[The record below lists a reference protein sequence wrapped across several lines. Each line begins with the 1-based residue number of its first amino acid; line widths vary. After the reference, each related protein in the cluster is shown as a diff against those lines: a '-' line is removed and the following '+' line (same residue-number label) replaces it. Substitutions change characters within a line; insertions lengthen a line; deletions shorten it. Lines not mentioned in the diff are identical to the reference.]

1 MIVVKIKLLKRNLL
15 VKRKYQKE
23 IRNINKTV
31 HVVTKLKKP
40 SLLARKIKARIIL
53 LWYKKNHFQFI
64 VIKINISKRI
74 RGIVINVK
82 NLNLHLNISINL
94 QGKKVFH

>member
-15 VKRKYQKE
+15 VKRKHQKE
-23 IRNINKTV
+23 IRNTDKTV
-31 HVVTKLKKP
+31 HVVTKLKKR
-40 SLLARKIKARIIL
+40 SLLVRKIKARILL

-74 RGIVINVK
+74 REIVINVK
-82 NLNLHLNISINL
+82 NLNLHLNISIVL